1 MVRGEGQERS
11 EQPTQ
16 ARREEARRQG
26 QIPRSRDLAVAISL
40 LAGFLGLYCSGDWL
54 LGRTC
59 EATRT
64 LLQESAGEA
73 TLTAEVVRDRFAV
86 GCSLLVLAML
96 PLAALSGG
104 AVAVS
109 VALQTGGAV
118 RGSSIAPD
126 PSRLSP
132 RRGLLRIFSLRGLG
146 RGLFTVLKFVVVGGL
161 AIWLLVGLAGIVSGA
176 CLPES
181 GLSLDRSD
189 TRMRVGFLWDETC
202 LLGLKLSGALVV
214 LGLLD
219 YLHERWQHERD
230 LRMTRAEVQEEKL
243 RLEGNPEHKA
253 RLRKEAGRLF
263 NGSRREG
270 GAGKAEE
277 EET

>member
-1 MVRGEGQERS
+1 MVTGEGQERS

-40 LAGFLGLYCSGDWL
+40 LAGFVGLYGSGDWL

-59 EATRT
+59 DTTRA
-64 LLQESAGEA
+64 LLGETTAG
-73 TLTAEVVRDRFAV
+73 TGLTAEVVRDRFAV
-86 GCSLLVLAML
+86 GCSLLLLAVL
-96 PLAALSGG
+96 PVAAVSGG
-104 AVAVS
+104 AVALS

-118 RGSSIAPD
+118 RGSLIAPD

-132 RRGLLRIFSLRGLG
+132 RRGLVRIFSLRGLG

-161 AIWLLVGLAGIVSGA
+161 AIWLLAGLADIVSSA
-176 CLPES
+176 CLP
-181 GLSLDRSD
+181 GPGPHFGGSD
-189 TRMRVGFLWDETC
+189 TRTRVGFLWDETC
-202 LLGLKLSGALVV
+202 LLGIKLSGALVL

-230 LRMTRAEVQEEKL
+230 LRMTRAEVQEETL
-243 RLEGNPEHKA
+243 RLEGNREYKS
-253 RLRKEAGRLF
+253 RLRKEAGQLF
-263 NGSRREG
+263 SGSRKV
-270 GAGKAEE
+270 GASGSKEE
-277 EET
+277 EAT